1 MSTAG
6 MGRTLREPRMT
17 VTRRLAY
24 LALFLAYAQ
33 IVFGAVV
40 RVTDSG
46 MGCGDHWPRC
56 NGLWFPPLDNTEL
69 IIEITHRWIAAAL
82 LVATLALVASAY
94 LHRHQPRMGGRG
106 GALRSASLAAGLW
119 LAPAILG
126 AITVW
131 LELPPLVVV
140 IHLALAMALLAVL
153 AVTVMRAGGL
163 GALAAERDAVA
174 PRAMRAAFA
183 AATVAFVVI
192 ILGGFTAN
200 IPGAAP
206 ACQGFPLCN
215 GTVVTEGGAQTIHWT
230 HRVLAFLLTLHV
242 VGMTVAARK
251 RDSGVMRR
259 ATTVLLVVI
268 VLQIVIAA
276 VLVSTH
282 LPPALQ
288 SLHQAVGTVVW
299 LSAVVVARISSQGAQ
314 GAQSAQGDGHRTSD
328 TLSTSS
334 TLSTL
339 STP

>member
-1 MSTAG
+1 MEL
-6 MGRTLREPRMT
+6 TLHEQPMT

-40 RVTDSG
+40 RITDSG
-46 MGCGDHWPRC
+46 MGCGDHWPKC

-82 LVATLALVASAY
+82 LVATLALATTAY
-94 LHRHQPRMGGRG
+94 LHRDQPRIGGRG
-106 GALRSASLAAGLW
+106 GVLRAASLAAGLW

-140 IHLALAMALLAVL
+140 VHLALAMALLAVL
-153 AVTVMRAGGL
+153 AVTVMRAGGF
-163 GALAAERDAVA
+163 GASAAEREGVA

-183 AATVAFVVI
+183 AATLAFVVV

-215 GTVVTEGGAQTIHWT
+215 GAVVTEGTAQTIHWT
-230 HRVLAFLLTLHV
+230 HRVLAFLLTLHA
-242 VGMTVAARK
+242 VGMTAAAWK
-251 RDSGVMRR
+251 RESRVMRR
-259 ATTVLLVVI
+259 ATTVLLGVI
-268 VLQIVIAA
+268 ALQIVIAA

-299 LSAVVVARISSQGAQ
+299 LSAVGVSGIARRGNRGSS
-314 GAQSAQGDGHRTSD
+314 GDRCERPRTTTS
-328 TLSTSS
+328 TTSTPWTTATPSSTS
-334 TLSTL
+334 
-339 STP
+339 

>member
-1 MSTAG
+1 
-6 MGRTLREPRMT
+6 MT
-17 VTRRLAY
+17 TTRRLAY

-40 RVTDSG
+40 RITDSG
-46 MGCGDHWPRC
+46 MGCGDHWPKC

-69 IIEITHRWIAAAL
+69 IIEITHRWIAAGL
-82 LVATLALVASAY
+82 LIATVALVVAAY
-94 LHRHQPRMGGRG
+94 LHRHEPRIGGRG
-106 GALRSASLAAGLW
+106 GVLRAASLAAALW

-163 GALAAERDAVA
+163 GATAAERGGVA
-174 PRAMRAAFA
+174 PRAARAAIA
-183 AATVAFVVI
+183 AAVVTFVVV

-200 IPGAAP
+200 VPGAAP

-215 GTVVTEGGAQTIHWT
+215 GRVLTDDSAQTIHWV
-230 HRVLAFLLTLHV
+230 HRVMAFLLTLHV
-242 VGMTVAARK
+242 LGMVMGARK
-251 RDSGVMRR
+251 RGDGIMLR
-259 ATTVLLVVI
+259 AAAVLLGVI
-268 VLQIVIAA
+268 VVQLTVAA

-288 SLHQAVGTVVW
+288 SLHQAVGTLVW
-299 LSAVVVARISSQGAQ
+299 LSAVVGAGLGARGARGALRARGENLGTSISPS
-314 GAQSAQGDGHRTSD
+314 SPSN
-328 TLSTSS
+328 TSS
-334 TLSTL
+334 TSR
-339 STP
+339 